1 MAGIGSG
8 LGGYVA
14 VVNGGNQ
21 SSGTQ
26 GYAGSQFEVPT
37 RFVPVKSAKGTY
49 DPHIVQ
55 GGPYVRKGQVV
66 DVGSA
71 NVAVYLDA
79 KGTMVGDFMN
89 TSMALL
95 LAQAMG
101 GYGTGYTGVQGSQLG
116 IQTSTAYALCAGAG
130 TVGTQYAALQVQDGF
145 WFDMEIAVPTTQ
157 GGLQYQDYHS
167 NKITK
172 AEWTFPRNNIV
183 SYAYD
188 WDSAYVTLSSSA
200 TASGA
205 EPGNPVPFTM
215 PNSSSLMQV
224 IPNSGSQTPV
234 NIDGV
239 RKVTVTTTPKLATD
253 RIYVGNQYKEEPVTN
268 GLIEV
273 AVALE
278 MDYTP
283 TALSNIFGL
292 FAAHEPLVSNAGSG
306 AQAIAAPGLLV
317 QAVGNE
323 IGSSGVNDTFGFFFP
338 MLWLMSGG
346 EAPLEGV
353 DIIKNTIML
362 KGTINAFANNAQ
374 YAILY
379 TADTGP

>member
-1 MAGIGSG
+1 MAGIASG
-8 LGGYVA
+8 LGGYLAVA
-14 VVNGGNQ
+14 NGGNQ

-37 RFVPVKSAKGTY
+37 RFIPVKSAAGTY

-55 GGPYVRKGQVV
+55 GGPYIRKGQVV

-79 KGTMVGDFMN
+79 KGTMTGDFMN

-95 LAQAMG
+95 LAQSFG

-116 IQTSTAYALCAGAG
+116 VQTSTAYSLNSSAGA
-130 TVGTQYAALQVQDGF
+130 VGQQYATLQVQDGF
-145 WFDMEIAVPTTQ
+145 WFDMELAVPTTQ
-157 GGLQYQDYHS
+157 GVLQYQDYHS
-167 NKITK
+167 CKITK
-172 AEWTFPRNNIV
+172 AEFTFPRDNIV
-183 SYAYD
+183 TYNYD
-188 WDSAYVTLSSSA
+188 WDSAYVSLSSSA
-200 TASGA
+200 TASGS

-215 PNSSSLMQV
+215 STTSSLMQV
-224 IPNSGSQTPV
+224 SSNYGSQTLT

-239 RKVTVTTTPKLATD
+239 RKMTVTITPKLATD
-253 RIYVGNQYKEEPVTN
+253 RIYLGNVYKEEPVTN

-273 AVALE
+273 ALALE

-283 TALSNIFGL
+283 TAKSDIFDL
-292 FAAHEPLVSNAGSG
+292 FVAHEPLISSAGNG
-306 AQAIAAPGLLV
+306 AQAIIAPGLLL
-317 QAVGNE
+317 QAVGNQ
-323 IGSSGVNDTFGFFFP
+323 IASTGVYDTLGFFFP

-346 EAPLEGV
+346 EAPLAGV
-353 DIIKNTIML
+353 DIIKNTVML
-362 KGTINAFANNAQ
+362 KATINPYANAAA
-374 YAILY
+374 YAVLY